1 MREAH
6 PIDDHF
12 RRALAAAEAEP
23 PAELAARITASA
35 GRKRRALLWRW
46 RLSAVLLLLLAGGA
60 YLLRPWAGTTSR
72 AVAHMAAQHEE
83 AVAAPA
89 RSAPREA
96 PGKSDEQPH
105 PLEEKPAV
113 SAQAQ
118 PASRLEVDAEAV
130 RQPRA
135 RRSAPAIAERGELG
149 ADEDSTNPLAPRA
162 RDQRAAAPAR
172 SFSPKADAEP
182 AAAALPAAPPVRH
195 APLERLPL
203 LGAWGA
209 SLHASPDLRAAP
221 THDYFTPRGT
231 WWIGPMVSLQ
241 AGRSSWSGSP
251 TNLVNALNGG
261 QRWQQGF
268 AGGVLAGR
276 RWPSGWG
283 LWMGLEAE
291 RSSQAYRSIERRE
304 EIHQE
309 LVVTQLVTLNAQ
321 VVLVNIDTVSTAYVR
336 ESVSEGADS
345 RLRLRIP
352 LEASWTRSLGRWST
366 GLRGGVHLTYT
377 AARST
382 ASLVADAP
390 DGSIRARALS
400 DAELR
405 ARYPASLS
413 AMAGAEVAYS
423 LSDRVALAAIPF
435 AALPIATLGQ
445 RAGAWSAHERF
456 GLRFQLLHRF

>member
-6 PIDDHF
+6 PIDDRF

-23 PAELAARITASA
+23 PAELAARITAAA

-46 RLSAVLLLLLAGGA
+46 RLAAVLLLLLAGGVFW
-60 YLLRPWAGTTSR
+60 LRPWAGTTSR

-83 AVAAPA
+83 AVTAPTK
-89 RSAPREA
+89 SAPRKV
-96 PGKSDEQPH
+96 PGKS
-105 PLEEKPAV
+105 EEKPQPLVEEPAV
-113 SAQAQ
+113 TAPAQ
-118 PASRLEVDAEAV
+118 PASRVEVEAEAV
-130 RQPRA
+130 GQPRA
-135 RRSAPAIAERGELG
+135 RRSAPEMAERGGLG
-149 ADEDSTNPLAPRA
+149 AQGGSTNPRAREPRA
-162 RDQRAAAPAR
+162 AEPAR

-182 AAAALPAAPPVRH
+182 AAAEAPQAAPPDRH
-195 APLERLPL
+195 APLARLPL
-203 LGAWGA
+203 LGAWRA
-209 SLHASPDLRAAP
+209 SLPASPALRTAP

-231 WWIGPMVSLQ
+231 WWIGPMASLQ
-241 AGRSSWSGSP
+241 AGRSSWSGGP
-251 TNLVNALNGG
+251 ANLVNALHAGR
-261 QRWQQGF
+261 RWQEDF
-268 AGGVLAGR
+268 AGGLLAGR

-321 VVLVNIDTVSTAYVR
+321 VVFVNVDTVSTAYVR

-345 RLRLRIP
+345 RLRVRIP
-352 LEASWTRSLGRWST
+352 VEASWTRSLGRWSA

-400 DAELR
+400 DAELC

-413 AMAGAEVAYS
+413 AMAGAEIAYS
-423 LSDRVALAAIPF
+423 LSDRLALSAVPF
-435 AALPIATLGQ
+435 AALPFATLGP
-445 RAGAWSAHERF
+445 RAGVWFTHERF